1 MTVINNFPIP
11 DGKNIDLC
19 IIYSEDSKAH
29 FMDKKNLDST
39 LMHPVPGTLI
49 DMLTEGPEGPDKPLR
64 YGKGPVYAIIL
75 AFDYNG
81 KGSDNWDLY
90 ALDESA
96 YDVFKNEL
104 QPRIEEAEYGH
115 EIIPLL
121 VDGEVSERVLNDLGL
136 DCDLDPIEFVTHSIT
151 IE

>member
-1 MTVINNFPIP
+1 MTVIEKFPISKEQEIP
-11 DGKNIDLC
+11 LC
-19 IIYSEDSKAH
+19 IIIDEDNQAH

-39 LMHPVPGTLI
+39 LMHPVPGTLL

-64 YGKGPVYAIIL
+64 YGEGPVYAIIL

-90 ALDESA
+90 ALDKSA

-104 QPRIEEAEYGH
+104 QPRIEEADSDH
-115 EIIPLL
+115 EVIPLL
-121 VDGEVSERVLNDLGL
+121 VGGEVGQRVRDDLDL
-136 DCDLDPIEFVTHSIT
+136 DCDLDPIEFVTHSVT